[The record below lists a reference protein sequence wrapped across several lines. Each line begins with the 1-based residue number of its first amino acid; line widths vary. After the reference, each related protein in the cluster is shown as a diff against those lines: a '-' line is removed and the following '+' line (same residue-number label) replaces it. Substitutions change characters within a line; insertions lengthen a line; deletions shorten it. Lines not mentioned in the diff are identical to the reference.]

1 MAKVA
6 SFPLK
11 ASSNTEV
18 VDNSHFSDLA
28 TDSCN
33 DGFY

>member
-1 MAKVA
+1 MANVA

-11 ASSNTEV
+11 VNSTTEV
-18 VDNSHFSDLA
+18 VDTSHFSDLA